1 MIMVNECL
9 YCKDNLP
16 CEDIF
21 AHPSCRMGTIDFGG
35 NSQSSTCFW
44 WQSKGLIVAHTRDS
58 KWINRAN
65 WSLQVGNFIPF
76 EVLNTLKQW
85 PMKEHLDNY
94 FAYMPLPSHR
104 PSSFALCFSSILFYV
119 GKSNLLKTFRGQD
132 RICIWLKTTLFNIC
146 CQVQCI
152 L

>member
-1 MIMVNECL
+1 MRGYICAFTMFVGHAVN
-9 YCKDNLP
+9 
-16 CEDIF
+16 
-21 AHPSCRMGTIDFGG
+21 HSCSKGTIDFGG

-44 WQSKGLIVAHTRDS
+44 WQSKGSIVAHTRDS
-58 KWINRAN
+58 QCINRAN

-119 GKSNLLKTFRGQD
+119 GKSNLLKTFRGQG
-132 RICIWLKTTLFNIC
+132 RICIWLKQLCSTIVAKFSAFCKRIC
-146 CQVQCI
+146 
-152 L
+152 